1 MNFKKLSILI
11 PVYNEKHTIELLL
24 EEVIKAELPS
34 KIEKEIIVVDDGST
48 DGTREILKILEE
60 KKMHSLKIFYNEK
73 NMGKGAAI
81 SRALSYSTG
90 DICLIQDADLEY
102 NPKEYKNLLEPI
114 ISGDADVVYGSRFIP
129 SHYARVLYF
138 WHYLGNR
145 FLTFLSNSFTNLN
158 LSDMETCYKVAIGPL
173 FRSIPIRSKRFG
185 IEPEITSKFAKRK
198 FRIYEVPISY
208 KGRTYLEGKKITWWD
223 GIKTL
228 GTIFLYWLLNDG
240 LNENS
245 FNSKKDFLEETPKY
259 QIWLLEK
266 LFPFLKE
273 EILEIE
279 TSIGNRM
286 FFLLPKERYI
296 GFTFNENYYKQINL
310 RFGGRRGVG
319 IYFAKDKSE
328 FINKIKEMKPFDTII
343 LLKDLNFEIEELLNI
358 FADKLKQ
365 GGFLIY
371 KGKIKER
378 DKILKSNFEIERVI
392 NFNPLGNLFL
402 KIHNKIFKEKKT
414 CIFFKM
420 LYEKFL
426 FILKIGQ
433 VIPFLS
439 GEKIFILK
447 KINNF

>member
-11 PVYNEKHTIELLL
+11 PVYNEKHTIEILLD
-24 EEVIKAELPS
+24 EVKKIEIPS
-34 KIEKEIIVVDDGST
+34 GMEKEIIVVDDGST
-48 DGTREILKILEE
+48 DGTKEILKKLEE
-60 KKMHSLKIFYNEK
+60 KKNNSLKIFYNEK
-73 NMGKGAAI
+73 NMGKGATI
-81 SRALSYSTG
+81 SKALSHSTG

-173 FRSIPIRSKRFG
+173 FKSIPIRSKRFG

-228 GTIFLYWLLNDG
+228 GTIFLYWLLNDSIK
-240 LNENS
+240 EDS
-245 FNSKKDFLEETPKY
+245 FCSKKDFLEETPKY
-259 QIWLLEK
+259 QIWLLKK
-266 LFPFLKE
+266 LFPYIKE

-279 TSIGNRM
+279 TSIGNRIL
-286 FFLLPKERYI
+286 FLLPRERYI
-296 GFTFNENYYKQINL
+296 GLTFNENYYNQINL
-310 RFGGRRGVG
+310 RFGGRKGVG
-319 IYFAKDKSE
+319 IFFVKNKEEFLDKM
-328 FINKIKEMKPFDTII
+328 KEIEIFDTII
-343 LLKDLNFEIEELLNI
+343 FLKDLNFEVGDLLDI

-365 GGFLIY
+365 GGVLIY
-371 KGKIKER
+371 KGKIKDR
-378 DKILKSNFEIERVI
+378 DKISKNGFKIEKVI
-392 NFNPLGNLFL
+392 NFNPLGNFL
-402 KIHNKIFKEKKT
+402 LQIHNKLFKEKKP
-414 CIFFKM
+414 CFFFKM

-433 VIPFLS
+433 VIPFLP

-447 KINNF
+447 K

>member
-11 PVYNEKHTIELLL
+11 PVYNEKHTIEILL
-24 EEVIKAELPS
+24 EEVMKVELLAGM
-34 KIEKEIIVVDDGST
+34 EKEIIVVDDGST
-48 DGTREILKILEE
+48 DGTKEILKNLEE
-60 KKMHSLKIFYNEK
+60 KKINSLRIFYNEK
-73 NMGKGAAI
+73 NMGKGATI
-81 SRALSYSTG
+81 SRALSNSTG

-114 ISGDADVVYGSRFIP
+114 ILGDADVVYGSRFIP
-129 SHYARVLYF
+129 SNYARVLYF

-145 FLTFLSNSFTNLN
+145 FLTFLSNFFTNLN

-228 GTIFLYWLLNDG
+228 GAIFLYWILNDS
-240 LNENS
+240 LNENCI
-245 FNSKKDFLEETPKY
+245 NSKKDFLEENPKF
-259 QIWLLEK
+259 QIWLLKK
-266 LFPFLKE
+266 LFKYIGE
-273 EILEIE
+273 EVLEIE

-286 FFLLPKERYI
+286 FFLLPRERYM
-296 GFTFNENYYKQINL
+296 GLTFNENYFHQIVL
-310 RFGGRRGVG
+310 RFGQRKGVG
-319 IYFAKDKSE
+319 VYFVKNKEEFLDKM
-328 FINKIKEMKPFDTII
+328 KEIESFDTII
-343 LLKDLNFEIEELLNI
+343 SLKDLNFEIEDFLNV

-365 GGFLIY
+365 GGFLIF
-371 KGKIKER
+371 KGKIEDK
-378 DKILKSNFEIERVI
+378 DKILKNGLKIERVI

-402 KIHNKIFKEKKT
+402 KVHNKLLKEKKP
-414 CIFFKM
+414 CFFFKM

-433 VIPFLS
+433 AIPLL
-439 GEKIFILK
+439 GERIFILK
-447 KINNF
+447 K